1 MSMMNLPGFT
11 AEASLYK
18 SMRQYR
24 RTGNLSAFARGRGV
38 LPQLPIGFCMADCD
52 FNETDPLSNAVCK
65 FGCLDQQDGGSVGGP
80 GNPICRPSCTRCHTV
95 PGQPGRWKTCID
107 RKCDDREVRCS

>member
-1 MSMMNLPGFT
+1 MRMTKMPGFT

-18 SMRQYR
+18 STRQYR
-24 RTGNLSAFARGRGV
+24 RMGNPAAVARSRGV

-65 FGCLDQQDGGSVGGP
+65 FGCLDQQDGGAGGGP
-80 GNPICRPSCTRCHTV
+80 GDLTCKPSCSRCSRV

-107 RKCDDREVRCS
+107 RRCNDREVRCS